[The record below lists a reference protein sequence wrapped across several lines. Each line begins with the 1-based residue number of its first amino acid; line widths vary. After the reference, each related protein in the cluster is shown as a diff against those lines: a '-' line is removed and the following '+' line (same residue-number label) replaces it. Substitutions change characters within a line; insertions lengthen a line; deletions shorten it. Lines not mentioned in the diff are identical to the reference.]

1 MSLATRCSVVSLLST
16 LLVAVV
22 FTANAAAQCL
32 TCSTGS
38 TLAFINFEAFPAGM
52 SVEGLGAVHPSLN
65 ITSVP
70 WAFAPSCTAGTAA
83 VIEEGNVVPFAS
95 YGTAP
100 GSFANGCLTGT
111 HGYGDQAGCVLDY
124 DFTFAAG
131 VSVTCF
137 SFRMLDYG
145 DLYPFGTGAHQVDVT
160 AYDAGNNVVDTDQLL
175 VFGAVQALA
184 GDACDAG
191 PNDSGNHLF
200 TVTGPGIVKV
210 TLRFDASPDP
220 NVGFDDIS
228 FCQRIDATPAAPNS
242 WGMVKTIY
250 R

>member
-1 MSLATRCSVVSLLST
+1 MSLVTRLRPALSI
-16 LLVAVV
+16 LSALFAAVV
-22 FTANAAAQCL
+22 FTTDVTAQCQI
-32 TCSTGS
+32 CSTGS

-52 SVEGLGAVHPSLN
+52 SVEGLGAVHPNLN

-83 VIEEGNVVPFAS
+83 VIESGNPLPFAS
-95 YGTAP
+95 YGTA
-100 GSFANGCLTGT
+100 GSTPNGCLTGT

-160 AYDAGNNVVDTDQLL
+160 AYDAANNVVDTDQLL
-175 VFGAVQALA
+175 TFGPVQALA

-228 FCQRIDATPAAPNS
+228 FCQRIDATPSLPNS
-242 WGMVKTIY
+242 WGRVKSIY

>member
-1 MSLATRCSVVSLLST
+1 MSLVTRSSAISFLSA
-16 LLVAVV
+16 LFVAIV
-22 FTANAAAQCL
+22 FTANASAQCQIC
-32 TCSTGS
+32 TTGS

-83 VIEEGNVVPFAS
+83 VIEEGNPVPFAS
-95 YGTAP
+95 YGTA
-100 GSFANGCLTGT
+100 GSFPNGCLTGT
-111 HGYGDQAGCVLDY
+111 HGFGDEAGCVLDY
-124 DFTFAAG
+124 DFTFATG

-145 DLYPFGTGAHQVDVT
+145 DLFPFGSGAHQVDVT
-160 AYDAGNNVVDTDQLL
+160 AYDAGNNVMDTDQLL
-175 VFGAVQALA
+175 VFGPVQALA

-228 FCQRIDATPAAPNS
+228 FCQRIDATPVAPDS
-242 WGMVKTIY
+242 WGRLKTIY

>member
-1 MSLATRCSVVSLLST
+1 MSLVTRFHSVLFLLSA
-16 LLVAVV
+16 LLVAVLFV
-22 FTANAAAQCL
+22 PRASAQCS
-32 TCSTGS
+32 TCSVGS

-83 VIEEGNVVPFAS
+83 VIEEGNPVPFAS
-95 YGTAP
+95 YGTA
-100 GSFANGCLTGT
+100 GSFPNGCLTGT
-111 HGYGDQAGCVLDY
+111 HGYGDEAGCVLDY
-124 DFTFAAG
+124 DFTFASG

-145 DLYPFGTGAHQVDVT
+145 DLFPFGTGAHQVDVT

-175 VFGAVQALA
+175 VFGPVQALA

-210 TLRFDASPDP
+210 TLR
-220 NVGFDDIS
+220 
-228 FCQRIDATPAAPNS
+228 NS
-242 WGMVKTIY
+242 WGRVKSLY

>member
-1 MSLATRCSVVSLLST
+1 MSLATRCSALVPLSA
-16 LLVAVV
+16 LFLAVV
-22 FTANAAAQCL
+22 FTANASAQCL

-70 WAFAPSCTAGTAA
+70 WSFAPSCTAGTAA
-83 VIEEGNVVPFAS
+83 VIEETNPVPFAS
-95 YGTAP
+95 YGTAA
-100 GSFANGCLTGT
+100 GANGCLTGT
-111 HGYGDQAGCVLDY
+111 HGYGDDAGCVLDY
-124 DFTFAAG
+124 DFTFATG
-131 VSVTCF
+131 VTVTCF

-145 DLYPFGTGAHQVDVT
+145 DLYPFGSGAHQVDVT

-242 WGMVKTIY
+242 WGSVKTIY

>member
-1 MSLATRCSVVSLLST
+1 MSLATRRSALSF
-16 LLVAVV
+16 LSALFVAVV
-22 FTANAAAQCL
+22 FTASASAQCQIC
-32 TCSTGS
+32 TVGYTV
-38 TLAFINFEAFPAGM
+38 AFINFEAFPAGM

-70 WAFAPSCTAGTAA
+70 WSSAPSCTAGTAA
-83 VIEEGNVVPFAS
+83 VIEEGNPVPFAS
-95 YGTAP
+95 YGTAGGFP
-100 GSFANGCLTGT
+100 NGCLTGI
-111 HGYGDQAGCVLDY
+111 HGFGDEAGCVLDY
-124 DFTFAAG
+124 DFTFAPG
-131 VSVTCF
+131 ISVNCF

-175 VFGAVQALA
+175 VFGAVQALG

-210 TLRFDASPDP
+210 TLRFDGSPDP

-228 FCQRIDATPAAPNS
+228 FCQRLEATPATPDS
-242 WGMVKTIY
+242 WGKVKTIY